1 MIFFN
6 KKTTA
11 NVAIQRANANG
22 NGNLRFASTVALEQE
37 LDGTERAF
45 EEYFFAIYHCSYF
58 VKSGIK
64 ERREQLAK
72 FYPNNVIKVG
82 EYFVLDGEAAFSAL
96 SSYYQALVEAETL
109 DEEFKEYIAKRLIEI
124 EKAHKSS
131 QSLLVP
137 INLTEGQLS
146 NDKQLNFLTCL
157 AIDNGQILLS
167 RNAS

>member
-11 NVAIQRANANG
+11 NVAIKRANANG
-22 NGNLRFASTVALEQE
+22 SGNLRFASTVALEQE
-37 LDGTERAF
+37 LDGTENTF

-58 VKSGIK
+58 EKSGIR
-64 ERREQLAK
+64 ERREQLAN

-82 EYFVLDGEAAFSAL
+82 KFFVLDGEAAFSAL
-96 SSYYQALVEAETL
+96 SSYYQALAEAETL
-109 DEEFKEYIAKRLIEI
+109 GEDFKEYISKRLIEI

-131 QSLLVP
+131 QSLPIP

-146 NDKQLNFLTCL
+146 NDKQLSFFACL
-157 AIDNGQILLS
+157 ALDNGQILLS
-167 RNAS
+167 RNA